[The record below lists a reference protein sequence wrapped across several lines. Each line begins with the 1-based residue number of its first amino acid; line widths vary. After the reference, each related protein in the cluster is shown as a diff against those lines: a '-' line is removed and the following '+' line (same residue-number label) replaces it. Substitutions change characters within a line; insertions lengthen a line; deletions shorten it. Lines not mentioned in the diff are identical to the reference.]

1 MLKPGD
7 RIPNFSGM
15 CTDGRIITSDDLK
28 GKWTVLFFYPKA
40 FTPGCT
46 KEICNIRDGYGFLS
60 KYDVN
65 VLGVSKDDVETQK
78 KFKERYNFPYEM
90 IADEN
95 ANVIKAFGVSGI
107 LGFAKRVTFI
117 INPDG
122 EIAYV
127 IDKVKVS
134 EHYRQII
141 DALEKV
147 LKPN

>member
-7 RIPNFSGM
+7 RIPNFSSRG
-15 CTDGRIITSDDLK
+15 TDGRIITSDDLK

-46 KEICNIRDGYGFLS
+46 KEICNIRDGYEFLS
-60 KYDVN
+60 NYGVN
-65 VLGVSKDDVETQK
+65 VFGVSKDDIETQK

-95 ANVIKAFGVSGI
+95 GDVIKAFGVSGL

-122 EIAYV
+122 VIAYV

-134 EHYRQII
+134 EHHQQII
-141 DALEKV
+141 GV
-147 LKPN
+147 LDKILK